1 MKNTKILYTATSD
14 IHLKTFHLPYLKLL
28 KRQGAEI
35 HLAYEKRDEGSFKA
49 ASEEYQLV
57 FKRNPFALKNISTL
71 WKLYRIIK
79 DNKYDIIHCHTPVP
93 AVLTRVASFSSRIF
107 NGTTVIYTAHGYH
120 FFKNAPLKYWML
132 YFPVEFILSAITDA
146 IVLINKEDYDFTR
159 KHFFNKQTYYLKGIG
174 VDKKK
179 FDRISSD
186 KTRELRLK
194 LSYQPSD
201 FILLYTAE
209 FIPRK
214 NHQFIIQSVPLL
226 ASKIANLKIIFAGVG
241 RLFQDMQDLSK
252 ELNIERYIDFLGW
265 RNDIERLAQIADIGI
280 SSSKQEGLGIGLTE
294 LMFCGKPIVATE
306 DRGHRE
312 MVENGVNG
320 YLYPQGDKK
329 TFIKCVTELYKNK
342 DLQKKMG
349 MEAYRKSDV
358 FLISNSVEKMKK
370 IYFNNG
376 L

>member
-1 MKNTKILYTATSD
+1 MPS
-14 IHLKTFHLPYLKLL
+14 
-28 KRQGAEI
+28 
-35 HLAYEKRDEGSFKA
+35 
-49 ASEEYQLV
+49 
-57 FKRNPFALKNISTL
+57 
-71 WKLYRIIK
+71 
-79 DNKYDIIHCHTPVP
+79 
-93 AVLTRVASFSSRIF
+93 VLTRIASFFPRIF
-107 NGTTVIYTAHGYH
+107 NETIVIYTAHGYH
-120 FFKNAPLKYWML
+120 FFKNGPLKYWLL
-132 YFPVEFILSAITDA
+132 YFPVELMLSAITDA

-179 FDRISSD
+179 FDRISPD
-186 KTRELRLK
+186 KERELRQK
-194 LSYQPSD
+194 LNYQPSD

-214 NHQFIIQSVPLL
+214 NHQFIIQSVPSL

-252 ELNIERYIDFLGW
+252 ELNVERYIDFLGW
-265 RNDIERLAQIADIGI
+265 RDDIEKLAQIADIGI
-280 SSSKQEGLGIGLTE
+280 SSSRQEGLGLGLTE

-329 TFIKCVTELYKNK
+329 AFTKYITKLYNNKYLRKNMGIKAYKK
-342 DLQKKMG
+342 S
-349 MEAYRKSDV
+349 EA
-358 FLISNSVEKMKK
+358 FLISNSVKK
-370 IYFNNG
+370 
-376 L
+376 